1 MAYPIE
7 FNTKDL
13 VYISMNVA
21 DYERAKKFYQD
32 VFNFKISF
40 DTGIEVGWCEL
51 ELPIQ
56 GVHIGLNFNPD
67 VPVKHGT
74 TTLGLSVKDLD
85 KTKAYLESKG
95 VEITGDIYDLPDM
108 VSILNIK
115 DSEGNKIQM
124 IAPPRV
130 KNEA

>member
-1 MAYPIE
+1 MSYPID
-7 FNTKDL
+7 FNTEDF

-40 DTGIEVGWCEL
+40 DAGIDVGWCEL
-51 ELPIQ
+51 ELPIP
-56 GVHIGLNFNPD
+56 GIHLGLNYNKD
-67 VPVKHGT
+67 TPVKHGA
-74 TTLGLSVKDLD
+74 TTLGLAVKELD

-95 VEITGDIYDLPDM
+95 VEITGEIYDLPDM

-115 DSEGNKIQM
+115 DSEGNKIQP
-124 IAPPRV
+124 IAPPR
-130 KNEA
+130 KKTK